1 MMRLREGMFW
11 RPPVLFLLPAAPP
24 RPGLSMTFKLRMIL
38 PLLTSRG
45 FTLRLRM
52 RTVSEKGETC
62 GREGKP
68 PGLEKVAAKGSERGS
83 GRRDILWH
91 R

>member
-1 MMRLREGMFW
+1 ML
-11 RPPVLFLLPAAPP
+11 LLPADAPP
-24 RPGLSMTFKLRMIL
+24 RPGLSMTFRLRMIR
-38 PLLTSRG
+38 PRFTSLG
-45 FTLRLRM
+45 LTLRLRM

-68 PGLEKVAAKGSERGS
+68 PELEKGAAMGSERGS
-83 GRRDILWH
+83 GRRDIRWQ